1 MRRRAALAIVVGA
14 AALLATL
21 SAVFV
26 VPGSGPTVTVTAV
39 NFVGDGPCGVAME
52 QVGFSAAPGA
62 EEHFSG
68 LVTDTQPDNCT
79 IESISSETPGFT
91 VIGANVP
98 LLVTPGVTALS
109 WLVRVPFYFDGNLTL
124 NVSGAWAP
132 WNGTYVYNSSCPSPC
147 AQSVPPSGLYMY
159 TFGEVLPAGWFIA
172 EAGSLGVMIG
182 AVAWAASRRR

>member
-1 MRRRAALAIVVGA
+1 VRRRAALAILIASA
-14 AALLATL
+14 AFVAAVST
-21 SAVFV
+21 VFV

-39 NFVGDGPCGVAME
+39 SFVGDGPCGVAME

-68 LVTDTQPDNCT
+68 LVTDTQRGNCT
-79 IESISSETPGFT
+79 IQSISSETPGFK

-109 WLVRVPFYFDGNLTL
+109 WLVQVPFYFDGNLTL

-132 WNGTYVYNSSCPSPC
+132 WNGTYVDNSSCPSPC

-182 AVAWAASRRR
+182 TVAGAATRRR